1 MKIYTF
7 FIIIIIIFILYST
20 FKGGLLCRNLFYKG
34 FKHGSVAEVCE
45 YIQRL
50 MAKMCYCICV

>member
-1 MKIYTF
+1 MKIYTLF
-7 FIIIIIIFILYST
+7 IIIIIFILYST

-50 MAKMCYCICV
+50 MAKMY